1 MYNEKELNKILD
13 RLISMTHETEVVEF
27 KRAENTFSD
36 TDLGKYFS
44 ALSNEA
50 NLKGL
55 EKAWLVFG
63 VDNDTHNLTD
73 THYKT
78 SRASLDDVKK
88 KIADQTTS
96 RLTFDEIYAFEREGK
111 RVVMFEIPASPRG
124 IPIAYQGHYYGR
136 DGSSIVALNIHEIET
151 IRKQAI
157 QEDWSR
163 QIVEEADITDL
174 DPNAITRARELY
186 TSAHTDK
193 KEEIEQWDDREFLNK
208 AKLTIKDKITRTAI
222 LLLGKPESEALIS
235 PSVAQIKW
243 ILKDN
248 NEVERDYEIFTCPF
262 IEAVDKVYAKI
273 RKLKY
278 RYINTEFNTLF
289 PEELDTY
296 EPYVIRE
303 AINNAIAHQ
312 DYTLGG
318 QINVVEY
325 EDHLVFTNKGSF
337 LPGSIENVLL
347 NNAPEEHY
355 RNHFLCNAMVGLKMV
370 DTIGSGIRKMY
381 SYQRKRLFPV
391 PLYQISD
398 DRVSVTITGK
408 IIDANYARILVRNP
422 HLSLVDIELLNRVQM
437 QRQLNNKEVVYLR
450 KKHLVE
456 GRKPNLYL
464 SKGVA
469 QTTGQKVAYS
479 KHKGLNSKACEDLL
493 LESLHDHKSLTKEE
507 IVNLLWKVLPDV
519 LSDAQK
525 SNKVNNMLTKL
536 RQKNKIYCISRGRKS
551 IWYLANN

>member
-96 RLTFDEIYAFEREGK
+96 RLTFDEIYDFEREGK
-111 RVVMFEIPASPRG
+111 RVVMFEIPAAPRG

-186 TSAHTDK
+186 TSAHADK
-193 KEEIEQWDDREFLNK
+193 KEEIEQWDDKVFLNK

-248 NEVERDYEIFTCPF
+248 NGVERDYEIFTCPF

-278 RYINTEFNTLF
+278 RYINTEFDTLF

-312 DYTLGG
+312 DYTLSG

-325 EDHLVFTNKGSF
+325 EDHLVFTNKGAF
-337 LPGSIENVLL
+337 LPGNIENVLL

-381 SYQRKRLFPV
+381 NFQRKRLFPV

-408 IIDANYARILVRNP
+408 IIDTNYARILVRNP

-437 QRQLNNKEVVYLR
+437 QRELNNEEVTYLR

-551 IWYLANN
+551 IWYLVNN

>member
-96 RLTFDEIYAFEREGK
+96 RLTFDEIYDFEREGK
-111 RVVMFEIPASPRG
+111 RVVMFEIPAAPRG

-151 IRKQAI
+151 IRKQVI

-193 KEEIEQWDDREFLNK
+193 KEEIEQWDDKVFLNK

-248 NEVERDYEIFTCPF
+248 NGVERDYEIFTCPF

-278 RYINTEFNTLF
+278 RYINTEFDTLF

-312 DYTLGG
+312 DYTLSG

-325 EDHLVFTNKGSF
+325 EDHLVFTNKGAF
-337 LPGSIENVLL
+337 LPGNIENVLL

-381 SYQRKRLFPV
+381 NFQRKRLFPV

-408 IIDANYARILVRNP
+408 IIDTNYARILVRNP

-437 QRQLNNKEVVYLR
+437 QRELNNEEVTYLR

>member
-36 TDLGKYFS
+36 TDLGRYFS

-50 NLKGL
+50 NLKGQ

-111 RVVMFEIPASPRG
+111 RVVMFEIPAAPRG

-437 QRQLNNKEVVYLR
+437 QRQLNNKEVTYLR

-493 LESLHDHKSLTKEE
+493 LESLRDHKSLTKEE

-519 LSDAQK
+519 LSDTQK

-536 RQKNKIYCISRGRKS
+536 RQKKKIYCISRGRKS

>member
-96 RLTFDEIYAFEREGK
+96 RLTFDEIYDFEREGK
-111 RVVMFEIPASPRG
+111 RVVMFEIPAAPRG

-222 LLLGKPESEALIS
+222 LLLGKQESEALIS

-248 NEVERDYEIFTCPF
+248 NGVERDYEIFTCPF

-312 DYTLGG
+312 DYTLSG

-337 LPGSIENVLL
+337 LPGSIETVLM

-422 HLSLVDIELLNRVQM
+422 NLSLVDIELLNRVQM
-437 QRQLNNKEVVYLR
+437 QRQLNYKEVVYLR

-479 KHKGLNSKACEDLL
+479 RHKGLKGKACEDLL
-493 LESLHDHKSLTKEE
+493 LSSLHDYKSLTKDE
-507 IVNLLWKVLPDV
+507 IVKLLWDVLPDV
-519 LSDAQK
+519 LSDDQK
-525 SNKVNNMLTKL
+525 ANKISNLLTKL
-536 RQKNKIYCISRGRKS
+536 RVNNKIYCDSRGRKS
-551 IWYLANN
+551 IWYLKNN

>member
-111 RVVMFEIPASPRG
+111 RVVMFEIPAAPRG

-186 TSAHTDK
+186 TSAHADK
-193 KEEIEQWDDREFLNK
+193 KEEIEQWDDKVFLNK

-248 NEVERDYEIFTCPF
+248 NGVERDYEIFTCPF

-278 RYINTEFNTLF
+278 RYINTEFDTLF

-312 DYTLGG
+312 DYTLSG

-325 EDHLVFTNKGSF
+325 EDHLVFTNKGAF
-337 LPGSIENVLL
+337 LPGNIENVLL

-381 SYQRKRLFPV
+381 NFQRKRLFPV

-408 IIDANYARILVRNP
+408 IIDTNYARILVRNP
-422 HLSLVDIELLNRVQM
+422 HLSLVEIELLNRIQM
-437 QRQLNNKEVVYLR
+437 QRELNNEEVTYLR

>member
-96 RLTFDEIYAFEREGK
+96 RLTFDEIYDFEREGK
-111 RVVMFEIPASPRG
+111 RVVMFEIPAAPRG

-186 TSAHTDK
+186 TSAHADK
-193 KEEIEQWDDREFLNK
+193 KEEIEQWDDKVFLNK

-248 NEVERDYEIFTCPF
+248 NGVERDYEIFTCPF
-262 IEAVDKVYAKI
+262 IEAVDNVYAKI

-278 RYINTEFNTLF
+278 RYINTEFDTLF

-312 DYTLGG
+312 DYTLSG

-325 EDHLVFTNKGSF
+325 EDHLVFTNKGAF
-337 LPGSIENVLL
+337 LPGNIENVLL

-381 SYQRKRLFPV
+381 NFQRKRLFPV
-391 PLYQISD
+391 PFYQITD

-408 IIDANYARILVRNP
+408 IIDTNYARILVRNP

-437 QRQLNNKEVVYLR
+437 QRELNNKEVTYLR

>member
-96 RLTFDEIYAFEREGK
+96 RLTFDEIYDFEREGK
-111 RVVMFEIPASPRG
+111 RVVMFEIPAAPRG
-124 IPIAYQGHYYGR
+124 IPISYQGHYYGR

-186 TSAHTDK
+186 ISAHTDK
-193 KEEIEQWDDREFLNK
+193 KEEIEQWDDKVFLNK

-248 NEVERDYEIFTCPF
+248 NGVERDYEIFTCPF

-278 RYINTEFNTLF
+278 RYINTEFDTLF

-312 DYTLGG
+312 DYTLSG

-325 EDHLVFTNKGSF
+325 EDHLVFTNKGAF
-337 LPGSIENVLL
+337 LPGNIENVLL

-381 SYQRKRLFPV
+381 NFQRKRLFPV

-408 IIDANYARILVRNP
+408 IIDTNYARILVRNP

-437 QRQLNNKEVVYLR
+437 QRELNNEEVTYLR

-551 IWYLANN
+551 IWYLVNN

>member
-111 RVVMFEIPASPRG
+111 RVVIFEIPAAPRG

-193 KEEIEQWDDREFLNK
+193 KEEIEQWDDKVFLNK

-222 LLLGKPESEALIS
+222 LLLGKQESEALIS

-248 NEVERDYEIFTCPF
+248 NGVERDYEIFTCPF

-312 DYTLGG
+312 DYTLSG

-337 LPGSIENVLL
+337 LPGSIETVLM

-422 HLSLVDIELLNRVQM
+422 NLSLVDIELLNRVQM
-437 QRQLNNKEVVYLR
+437 QRQLNYKEVVYLR
-450 KKHLVE
+450 KKYLVE

-493 LESLHDHKSLTKEE
+493 LESLRDHKSLTKEE

>member
-111 RVVMFEIPASPRG
+111 RVVMFEIPAAPRG

-222 LLLGKPESEALIS
+222 LLLGKPESEAIIS

-248 NEVERDYEIFTCPF
+248 NGVERDYEIFTCPF

-278 RYINTEFNTLF
+278 RYINTEFDTLF

-312 DYTLGG
+312 DYTLSG

-325 EDHLVFTNKGSF
+325 EDHLVFTNKGAF
-337 LPGSIENVLL
+337 LPGNIENVLL

-381 SYQRKRLFPV
+381 NFQRKRLFPV

-408 IIDANYARILVRNP
+408 IIDTNYARILVRNP

-437 QRQLNNKEVVYLR
+437 QRELNNEEVTYLR

-479 KHKGLNSKACEDLL
+479 KHKGLNSIACEDLL

>member
-63 VDNDTHNLTD
+63 VDNDTHNLTG

-96 RLTFDEIYAFEREGK
+96 RLTFDEIYDFEREGK
-111 RVVMFEIPASPRG
+111 RVVMFEIPAAPRG

-186 TSAHTDK
+186 TSAHADR
-193 KEEIEQWDDREFLNK
+193 KEEIEQWDDKVFLNK

-248 NEVERDYEIFTCPF
+248 NGVERDYEIFTCPF

-278 RYINTEFNTLF
+278 RYINTEFDTLF

-312 DYTLGG
+312 DYTLSG

-337 LPGSIENVLL
+337 LPGSIETVLM

-355 RNHFLCNAMVGLKMV
+355 RNHFLCSAMVGLKMV

-408 IIDANYARILVRNP
+408 IIDTNYARILVRNP

-437 QRQLNNKEVVYLR
+437 QRELNNEEVTYLR

>member
-96 RLTFDEIYAFEREGK
+96 RLTFDEIYDFEREGK
-111 RVVMFEIPASPRG
+111 RVVMFEIPAAPRG

-193 KEEIEQWDDREFLNK
+193 KEEIEQWDDKVFLNK

-248 NEVERDYEIFTCPF
+248 NGVERDYEIFTCPF

-278 RYINTEFNTLF
+278 RYINTEFDTLF

-312 DYTLGG
+312 DYTLSG

-325 EDHLVFTNKGSF
+325 EDHLVFTNKGAF
-337 LPGSIENVLL
+337 LPGNIENVLL

-381 SYQRKRLFPV
+381 NFQRKRLFPV

-408 IIDANYARILVRNP
+408 IIDTNYARILVRNP

-437 QRQLNNKEVVYLR
+437 QRELNNEEVTYLR

>member
-96 RLTFDEIYAFEREGK
+96 RLTFDEIYDFEREGK
-111 RVVMFEIPASPRG
+111 RVVMFEIPAAPRG

-186 TSAHTDK
+186 ISAHTDK
-193 KEEIEQWDDREFLNK
+193 KEEIEQWDDKVFLNK

-248 NEVERDYEIFTCPF
+248 NGVERDYEIFTCPF

-278 RYINTEFNTLF
+278 RYINTEFDTLF

-312 DYTLGG
+312 DYTLSG

-325 EDHLVFTNKGSF
+325 EDHLVFTNKGAF
-337 LPGSIENVLL
+337 LPGNIENVLL

-355 RNHFLCNAMVGLKMV
+355 RNHFLCKAMVGRKMV

-381 SYQRKRLFPV
+381 NFQRKRLFPV

-408 IIDANYARILVRNP
+408 IIDTNYARILVRNP

-437 QRQLNNKEVVYLR
+437 QRELNNEEVTYLR

-551 IWYLANN
+551 IWYLVNN

>member
-96 RLTFDEIYAFEREGK
+96 RLTFDEIYDFEREGK
-111 RVVMFEIPASPRG
+111 RVVMFEIPAAPRG

-186 TSAHTDK
+186 ISAHTDK
-193 KEEIEQWDDREFLNK
+193 KEEIEQWDDKVFLNK

-248 NEVERDYEIFTCPF
+248 NGVERDYEIFTCPF

-278 RYINTEFNTLF
+278 RYINTEFDTLF

-312 DYTLGG
+312 DYTLSG

-325 EDHLVFTNKGSF
+325 EDHLVFTNKGAF
-337 LPGSIENVLL
+337 LPGNIENVLL

-381 SYQRKRLFPV
+381 NFQRKRLFPV

-408 IIDANYARILVRNP
+408 IIDTNYARILVRNP

-437 QRQLNNKEVVYLR
+437 QRELNNEEVTYLR

-551 IWYLANN
+551 IWYLVNN

>member
-96 RLTFDEIYAFEREGK
+96 RLTFDEIYDFERDGK
-111 RVVMFEIPASPRG
+111 RVVMFEIPAAPKG

-186 TSAHTDK
+186 TSAHADK
-193 KEEIEQWDDREFLNK
+193 KEEIEQWDDKVFLNK

-248 NEVERDYEIFTCPF
+248 NGVERDYEIFTCPF

-278 RYINTEFNTLF
+278 RYINTEFDTLF

-312 DYTLGG
+312 DYTLSG

-325 EDHLVFTNKGSF
+325 EDHLVFTNKGAF
-337 LPGSIENVLL
+337 LPGNIENVLL

-381 SYQRKRLFPV
+381 NFQRKRLFPV

-408 IIDANYARILVRNP
+408 IIDTNYARILVRNP

-437 QRQLNNKEVVYLR
+437 QRELNNEEVTYLR

-551 IWYLANN
+551 IWYLVNN